1 MIDDFSSIVT
11 ILYGK
16 DVTEEEL
23 NILIPPLEEKYS
35 DVEFDV
41 KNGGQPV
48 YSFIIGVE

>member
-11 ILYGK
+11 IIVGEG
-16 DVTEEEL
+16 VEESEVDEIVSTL
-23 NILIPPLEEKYS
+23 KEKYE
-35 DVEFDV
+35 DIEFDV